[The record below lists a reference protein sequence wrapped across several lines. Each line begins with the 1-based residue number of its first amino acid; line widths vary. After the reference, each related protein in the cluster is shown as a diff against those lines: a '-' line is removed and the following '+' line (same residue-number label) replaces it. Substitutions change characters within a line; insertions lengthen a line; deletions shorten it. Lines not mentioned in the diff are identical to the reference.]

1 MLKLLSGKLIYM
13 IVHFSAINQH
23 KMYEF
28 KWNTSLN
35 VLSDLNTY

>member
-1 MLKLLSGKLIYM
+1 MDELMLKLLSGKLIYM

-28 KWNTSLN
+28 K
-35 VLSDLNTY
+35 